1 MSTAETYT
9 TVTPRTARKFI
20 IECIFSGLI
29 PYVTAS
35 PGVGKSAIYH
45 SISEELNA
53 QLIDHRLSSS
63 IPEDMN
69 GLAKFNEKGEAVFV
83 PFTQI
88 FPIEGMKKPEGKN
101 GWLLLLDE
109 FPSAEP
115 DVLKATYKVL
125 LDKMVGQ
132 AKLHPDLAIGL
143 AGNLS
148 TDRAIVNYIGTALES
163 RVIHIHMVSDTKEW
177 IEDVA
182 LPQKYDHRIIGFL
195 QMFPGKLN
203 DFNPK
208 HEGKTFC
215 CERTWEFMHKLIDGE
230 SPEHLQTFT
239 ALYAGTIS
247 SHVAVEF
254 VQFCQI
260 YKQVSAI
267 PQIVANPDTIPVP
280 VDNNL
285 AWATI
290 TSMTSNITNDN
301 FEKLAIYANRFS
313 LSFRILFFR
322 SVLIQQ
328 PQLRRHTAFIQA
340 MTQLSQYLHE

>member
-1 MSTAETYT
+1 MSTAENYT

-20 IECIFSGLI
+20 IETIFAGLI
-29 PYVTAS
+29 PYVVAS
-35 PGVGKSAIYH
+35 PGVGKSAIYR
-45 SISEELNA
+45 SISNELNA

-88 FPIEGMKKPEGKN
+88 FPIEGMSKPESKN

-115 DVLKATYKVL
+115 DVLKATYKLL
-125 LDKMVGQ
+125 LDRMVGQ
-132 AKLHPDLAIGL
+132 AKLHSDVAIGL

-148 TDRAIVNYIGTALES
+148 TDRAIVNAIGTALES
-163 RVIHIHMVSDTKEW
+163 RVVHIHMVSNTQEW

-182 LPQKYDHRIIGFL
+182 LPLHFDYRIIGFL
-195 QMFPGKLN
+195 QMFPDKLN

-215 CERTWEFMHKLIDGE
+215 CERTWEFMSDLIKGE
-230 SPEHLQTFT
+230 TPEHLQEFT
-239 ALYAGTIS
+239 TLYAGTIS

-260 YKQVSAI
+260 YKQINTIA
-267 PQIVANPDTIPVP
+267 QIVADPLNIAVP
-280 VDNNL
+280 RDNNIC
-285 AWATI
+285 WATI
-290 TSMTSNITNDN
+290 TSMTANITDKN
-301 FEKLAIYANRFS
+301 FEDLAVYANRFS

-322 SVLIQQ
+322 TVLIQQ
-328 PQLRRHTAFIQA
+328 PQLRRHHAFITA
-340 MTQLSQYLHE
+340 MTELSRYLHE